1 MLDLGVGELARL
13 IARREVSA
21 VEVVEAHLRRV
32 AEVNPTLNA
41 VIRIAPDAMDRARS
55 ADSAI
60 TSGRTI
66 GALHGIP
73 FTAKDWLETGDL
85 VCDAGFAERAGYRPR
100 RDATAIA
107 RMREAG
113 AILIGKTNVR
123 EGAPLHPRPNN
134 PHDPSRRPGS
144 SSSGEAAII
153 AAGGSPMGL
162 ASDSGG
168 SIRWPGHCCGVAALK
183 PTTGLVP
190 STGHFP
196 PVGHLSDARTTIG
209 PMARRVADLG
219 LILGVVA
226 GEDGYDPSVV
236 PVAVGEPGTVA
247 LGGLKVAWFADLPGA
262 TPTRE
267 TIAAVRGA
275 AGVLAECGCEVREA
289 APPGLE
295 RVLPITRDHWARPCS
310 ISHGR
315 WRPDRQSN
323 IGAARIE
330 ESTFEW
336 ERFGRDVTRFMAD
349 VDVLLCPAAEGPA
362 PLHDAWDERAYL
374 YTLPWSL
381 TRQPAAVVPFA
392 RSPEGLPIGVQVIG
406 KPWRD
411 HVVLAAAEAVEM
423 ARDPAVTRCGRG

>member
-1 MLDLGVGELARL
+1 MFDLGAGELAKR
-13 IARREVSA
+13 IAGRSVSA
-21 VEVVEAHLRRV
+21 EEVVDAHLRRI
-32 AEVNPTLNA
+32 AEVNPAINA
-41 VIRIAPDAMDRARS
+41 VVRIAPDAMDRARA
-55 ADSAI
+55 ADAAI
-60 TSGRTI
+60 ARGEAI
-66 GALHGIP
+66 GPLHGVP
-73 FTAKDWLETGDL
+73 FTAKDWLETADL
-85 VCDAGFAERAGYRPR
+85 VCDAGFTERVGYRPR
-100 RDATAIA
+100 QDATAVA
-107 RMREAG
+107 RMRAAG

-123 EGAPLHPRPNN
+123 EGAPVHPRPNN
-134 PHDPSRRPGS
+134 PHDPSRTPGS

-196 PVGHLSDARTTIG
+196 PIGHLSDPRTSVG

-226 GEDGYDPSVV
+226 GEDGRDPAVV
-236 PVAVGEPGTVA
+236 PVPVGEAQTPM
-247 LGGLKVAWFADLPGA
+247 LRGLRVAWFTDMPGA
-262 TPTRE
+262 APTGE
-267 TIAAVRGA
+267 TTAAVGDA
-275 AGVLAECGCEVREA
+275 ARTLAACGCDVRQA

-295 RVLPITRDHWARPCS
+295 EVLPITRDHWARVCS

-315 WRPDRQSN
+315 WRPDRQSDLS
-323 IGAARIE
+323 AARIE

-336 ERFGRDVTRFMAD
+336 ERFARGVTRFMAD
-349 VDVLLCPAAEGPA
+349 VDILLCPVAEAPA
-362 PLHDAWDERAYL
+362 PLHGVWDERVYL

-392 RSPEGLPIGVQVIG
+392 RSPEGLPVGVQVIA

-411 HVVLAAAEAVEM
+411 PLALAAAM
-423 ARDPAVTRCGRG
+423 ALETVALSR

>member
-1 MLDLGVGELARL
+1 MLDLGAGELAEL
-13 IARREVSA
+13 IARRTVSA
-21 VEVVEAHLRRV
+21 EEVVGAHLRRI

-41 VIRIAPDAMDRARS
+41 VNRLAPDAIDRARS
-55 ADSAI
+55 ADAAI
-60 TSGRTI
+60 ARADSI
-66 GALHGIP
+66 GPLHGVA
-73 FTAKDWLETGDL
+73 FTAKDWLETDDL
-85 VCDAGFAERAGYRPR
+85 VCDAGFSERAGYRPR
-100 RDATAIA
+100 RDATAVA
-107 RMREAG
+107 RMRAAG

-134 PHDPSRRPGS
+134 PHDPSRTPGS
-144 SSSGEAAII
+144 SSSGEGAII

-196 PVGHLSDARTTIG
+196 PVGHLSDPRTTIG

-226 GEDGYDPSVV
+226 GEDGYDPAVV
-236 PVAVGEPGTVA
+236 PLATAKPATVA
-247 LGGLKVAWFADLPGA
+247 LRGLRVAWFTDMPGA
-262 TPTRE
+262 VPTRE
-267 TIAAVRGA
+267 TIAAVGEAARALAARG
-275 AGVLAECGCEVREA
+275 CDVREA

-295 RVLPITRDHWARPCS
+295 RVLAITRDHWARVCS

-315 WRPDRQSN
+315 WRPDRQSDLS
-323 IGAARIE
+323 AARIE

-336 ERFGRDVTRFMAD
+336 ERVARGVTRFMAD
-349 VDVLLCPAAEGPA
+349 VDILLCPVAEGPA
-362 PLHDAWDERAYL
+362 PLHDAWDERVYV

-381 TRQPAAVVPFA
+381 TRQPASVVPFA
-392 RSPEGLPIGVQVIG
+392 RSPEGLPIGVQIIA

-411 HVVLAAAEAVEM
+411 HLALAAAEALE
-423 ARDPAVTRCGRG
+423 AVRSPR